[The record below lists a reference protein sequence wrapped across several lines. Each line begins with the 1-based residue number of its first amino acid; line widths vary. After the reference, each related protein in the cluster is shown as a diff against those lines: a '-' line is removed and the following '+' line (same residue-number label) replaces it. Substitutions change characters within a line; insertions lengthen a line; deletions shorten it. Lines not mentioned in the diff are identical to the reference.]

1 MKEATSPEMILNR
14 LREGMEARS
23 DSELARKLG
32 ISQQSISSARTKDRV
47 PDSWIRAAAERFY
60 LSADWLLF
68 GVGSMRLASEE
79 AQEPRSIYRARS
91 WQEEEGSTRYPTR
104 HPERLQA
111 ADAEIVMIPMVEA
124 RLSAGGGSFETSGSV
139 ERHYAFRLD
148 FLHRK
153 GQPSQMILMRVDG
166 DSMAPEIQNG
176 DAVLIDQSQTAPRP
190 GGTYAVSVEDL
201 IYLKVVNAEPGKLV
215 LTSHNPL
222 YAPIQVDT
230 RGQLEN
236 TVRIV
241 GRVVWLGRE
250 FF

>member
-1 MKEATSPEMILNR
+1 MKESTSPDMVLNR
-14 LREGMEARS
+14 LREGMAAKS

-47 PDSWIRAAAERFY
+47 PDSWVRAAAERFR

-68 GVGSMRLASEE
+68 GVGSMFLGGEGPR
-79 AQEPRSIYRARS
+79 EPHAAYPARAWDGRGTADA
-91 WQEEEGSTRYPTR
+91 E
-104 HPERLQA
+104 PERFLA
-111 ADAEIVMIPMVEA
+111 ADGEIVMIPMVEA

-139 ERHYAFRLD
+139 ERHYAFRVD
-148 FLHRK
+148 FLRRK
-153 GQPSQMILMRVDG
+153 GQPAQMALMRVDG

-176 DAVLIDQSQTAPRP
+176 DAVLIDQSQSAPRP
-190 GGTYAVSVEDL
+190 GGTYAVSVEDM

-215 LTSHNPL
+215 LTSHNPA
-222 YAPIQVDT
+222 YAPIAVDT

-236 TVRIV
+236 TVRII

>member
-1 MKEATSPEMILNR
+1 MKEPTSPDMILDR
-14 LREGMEARS
+14 LREGMAAKS

-47 PDSWIRAAAERFY
+47 PDSWVRAAAERFH

-68 GVGSMRLASEE
+68 GVGNMFLGGEE
-79 AQEPRSIYRARS
+79 AHEPCSPYRARAWDARGTADS
-91 WQEEEGSTRYPTR
+91 E
-104 HPERLQA
+104 PELLLA
-111 ADAEIVMIPMVEA
+111 ADGEIVMIPMVEA

-139 ERHYAFRLD
+139 ERHYAFRVD
-148 FLHRK
+148 FLRRK
-153 GQPSQMILMRVDG
+153 GQPSQMVLMRVDG

-176 DAVLIDQSQTAPRP
+176 DAVLIDQSQSAPRP
-190 GGTYAVSVEDL
+190 GGTYAVSVEDM
-201 IYLKVVNAEPGKLV
+201 IYLKVVNAEPGKLI
-215 LTSHNPL
+215 LTSHNTA
-222 YAPIQVDT
+222 YSPIAVDT

-236 TVRIV
+236 TVRII